1 MINDLALIL
10 IVAAVTSL
18 VMARL
23 RQPLVLGYIVAGFL
37 VSPHMPYVASVAHVE
52 NVETWAEIGVMF
64 LMFTLGLDFNF
75 KKILRLGASPIIA
88 ALTIIFCMICLGM
101 LVGKSFGWGRMDCI
115 FLGGMLCMSSTTIIY
130 KAFSERRSKKNEE
143 WQETVLSV
151 LIIEDVLAIIL
162 MIILSTIAIGGS
174 VAGTEI
180 VWSIS
185 KIVFFLVLWFVV
197 GLFFIPRVLK
207 NVRSWLN
214 DEILLLLALGA
225 CCGMAVVSEKAG
237 FSTVFGAFIMGSILS
252 ETKESEKIIGLV
264 SSVKNLFGAIFF
276 VSVGMLVDPAILVKY
291 WGPILALVLT
301 ILIGQSVFG
310 SMGFLLSGR
319 QSVQNAMRCGFSM
332 GQIGEFSFIIASLGL
347 SLGVISNH
355 IYPVVVAVSVI
366 TIFLT
371 PYMIKLADPSFKLL
385 EKKVPAVKALDKWQ
399 KRRTQISESQDSSV
413 AIWHRF
419 LKSVL
424 LSALVFVILCIA
436 IIIIMM
442 SVVLPLVNN
451 LIGERWGNIVCCITT
466 ILLISPFLR
475 AMIVK
480 KLHSEETQQLWLLNR
495 LNRLPLIFTFLARL
509 ALAVAM
515 IFYVVQH
522 TMRMGVAVLLL
533 ITAGVVVSMVFSKQL
548 KKNSIK
554 LEQMFMENL
563 KTN

>member
-451 LIGERWGNIVCCITT
+451 LIGERWGNNVSCITT
-466 ILLISPFLR
+466 I
-475 AMIVK
+475 
-480 KLHSEETQQLWLLNR
+480 
-495 LNRLPLIFTFLARL
+495 
-509 ALAVAM
+509 
-515 IFYVVQH
+515 
-522 TMRMGVAVLLL
+522 
-533 ITAGVVVSMVFSKQL
+533 
-548 KKNSIK
+548 
-554 LEQMFMENL
+554 
-563 KTN
+563 